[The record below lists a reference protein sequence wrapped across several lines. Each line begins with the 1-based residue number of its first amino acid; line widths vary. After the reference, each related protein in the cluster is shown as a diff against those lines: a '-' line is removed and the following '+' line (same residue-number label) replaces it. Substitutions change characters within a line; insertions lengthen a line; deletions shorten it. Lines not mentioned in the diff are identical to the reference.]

1 MKQNPNPKEKRP
13 RPARERDE
21 APADGIIEGRNA
33 VIEALR
39 AGTNIDKIFIMKG
52 EVDTALG
59 HIASTARSRGI
70 VVADA
75 DKRKLDGMS
84 RTHAHQGVIAVAAVR
99 EYVSIEDILQAAK
112 DKGEPPLLVICDELS
127 DPHNLGA
134 IMRTAECAGA
144 HGVIIPKRRSAGLT
158 AVVDKASA
166 GALEHM
172 AIARVPNLV
181 AAIETLKK
189 NGLWIYGTA
198 AEGSNELWKTDLTG
212 PACIVIGSEG
222 SGISRLVREKCDF
235 LVSIPLH
242 GQISSLNASAAAAV
256 LLYEALRQRS

>member
-13 RPARERDE
+13 RPTRERDE

-112 DKGEPPLLVICDELS
+112 DKG
-127 DPHNLGA
+127 
-134 IMRTAECAGA
+134 
-144 HGVIIPKRRSAGLT
+144 
-158 AVVDKASA
+158 
-166 GALEHM
+166 
-172 AIARVPNLV
+172 
-181 AAIETLKK
+181 
-189 NGLWIYGTA
+189 
-198 AEGSNELWKTDLTG
+198 
-212 PACIVIGSEG
+212 
-222 SGISRLVREKCDF
+222 
-235 LVSIPLH
+235 
-242 GQISSLNASAAAAV
+242 
-256 LLYEALRQRS
+256 

>member
-13 RPARERDE
+13 RPIRERDE

-99 EYVSIEDILQAAK
+99 EYVSI
-112 DKGEPPLLVICDELS
+112 
-127 DPHNLGA
+127 
-134 IMRTAECAGA
+134 
-144 HGVIIPKRRSAGLT
+144 
-158 AVVDKASA
+158 
-166 GALEHM
+166 
-172 AIARVPNLV
+172 
-181 AAIETLKK
+181 
-189 NGLWIYGTA
+189 
-198 AEGSNELWKTDLTG
+198 
-212 PACIVIGSEG
+212 
-222 SGISRLVREKCDF
+222 
-235 LVSIPLH
+235 
-242 GQISSLNASAAAAV
+242 
-256 LLYEALRQRS
+256 